1 MQKLEADNTKYILE
15 FEQIS
20 FEKENKKEDFVKLDL
35 ANKALNVQPIYQ
47 EKTSLTQIINQDKE
61 KLEKLQKELE
71 YLKQLLQSKLMNL

>member
-20 FEKENKKEDFVKLDL
+20 FEKENKKEDFIRLDL

-47 EKTSLTQIINQDKE
+47 EKNSLTQIINQDKE
-61 KLEKLQKELE
+61 KLKKKKKELE
-71 YLKQLLQSKLMNL
+71 YLKQLLQSKTN